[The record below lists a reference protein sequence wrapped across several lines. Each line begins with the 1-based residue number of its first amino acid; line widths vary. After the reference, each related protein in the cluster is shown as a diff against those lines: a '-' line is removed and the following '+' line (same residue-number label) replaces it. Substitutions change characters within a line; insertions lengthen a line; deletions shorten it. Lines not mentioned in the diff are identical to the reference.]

1 MVLLALFAIPVTV
14 SIVMQMEFVI
24 PVTIMVICQQLMALL
39 ASNVLLASANTAVEM
54 EFVLLA

>member
-14 SIVMQMEFVI
+14 NIVMRMEFAI
-24 PVTIMVICQQLMALL
+24 PATIIVSCQQLMALL